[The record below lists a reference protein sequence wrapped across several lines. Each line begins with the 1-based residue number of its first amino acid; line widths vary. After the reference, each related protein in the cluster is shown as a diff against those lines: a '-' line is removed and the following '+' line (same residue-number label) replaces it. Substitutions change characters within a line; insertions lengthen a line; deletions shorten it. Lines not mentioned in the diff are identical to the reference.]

1 MAILPV
7 YFFSLT
13 VSHRILRFLMLW
25 SFVVLQALAPF
36 IHAHAGPVRLD
47 QGGLLH
53 LHQGVHGDAGCNATV
68 TDEHGAEIVVEQGVR
83 LRNSTP
89 DAVAN
94 ALAAAATPFA
104 CTFPAAR
111 GGADLPILRRLA
123 FALSEHIL
131 PPALAPPA
139 A

>member
-1 MAILPV
+1 LAILPV

-25 SFVVLQALAPF
+25 SFVALQALTPF

-47 QGGLLH
+47 QAGFLH
-53 LHQGVHGDAGCNATV
+53 LHQGVHGDASCNATV
-68 TDEHGAEIVVEQGVR
+68 TDERGAEIVVEQGVR
-83 LRNSTP
+83 LRNTSP

-94 ALAAAATPFA
+94 APAVAATPFA
-104 CTFPAAR
+104 CAFPAAR
-111 GGADLPILRRLA
+111 RGADLPILRPLA
-123 FALSEHIL
+123 LALAEHIL